1 MAVITM
7 REALNQALS
16 EEMERDENVILL
28 GEEVAE
34 YQGAYKVSSGLLQKF
49 GSKRVL
55 DTPISESGF
64 AGLGVGAAMQ
74 GLRPVVEFM
83 TWSFSMVAYDQ
94 IVNNAGAIRYM
105 SGDSIRFRLFSWL
118 LGCGIAG
125 GSDPLAHSGKLVRQR
140 ACPDGDHA
148 RIPG

>member
-1 MAVITM
+1 M
-7 REALNQALS
+7 
-16 EEMERDENVILL
+16 
-28 GEEVAE
+28 
-34 YQGAYKVSSGLLQKF
+34 SSGLLQKF

-105 SGDSIRFRLFSWL
+105 SGGSTRFRLFFVAHRVRDCRW
-118 LGCGIAG
+118 
-125 GSDPLAHSGKLVRQR
+125 SDPLAHSRKLVRQR